1 MDQCTNI
8 SDFAALPALERATRE
23 PVAEAAPE
31 LAPALLDD
39 ALVAAVRDGDEAAF
53 ELLFERHRHAV
64 TRLAYRFFYR
74 REQVEDIVQESFA
87 SAYFALGNYR
97 GGQERSFIA
106 WLTRI
111 TVRTS
116 YDALRRAKRTES
128 SLSELTAEELAH
140 VSNSLRGAGPSSE
153 IERAA
158 VSRDLAEKLLRRL
171 EPEDRMVLTLLSVAD
186 FSVAETAEATGWSI
200 SKVKMRA
207 HRARRALQKVLH
219 RFV

>member
-1 MDQCTNI
+1 MDQCSNI
-8 SDFAALPALERATRE
+8 SGLAALPALERVAHE
-23 PVAEAAPE
+23 PA
-31 LAPALLDD
+31 DD

-53 ELLFERHRHAV
+53 EMLFERHRRSV

-87 SAYFALGNYR
+87 SAYFALSSYR
-97 GGQERSFIA
+97 GGQEKSFIA

-111 TVRTS
+111 TVRTC

-128 SLSELTAEELAH
+128 SLSELNENDTALLSEK
-140 VSNSLRGAGPSSE
+140 LRGNGSSE
-153 IERAA
+153 IENRAI
-158 VSRDLAEKLLRRL
+158 SRDLASKLLERL
-171 EPEDRMVLTLLSVAD
+171 DPEDRMVLTLLSVAD
-186 FSVAETAEATGWSI
+186 LSVAETAELTGWSV
-200 SKVKMRA
+200 SKVKMRT